1 MHCSWRKIYLH
12 VHCTFYNYTF
22 IKSIGG
28 EVISTGYHLI
38 VDINVPEQPLPGV
51 SDVLACPPKVA
62 HLTSKSLHIAK
73 TPGAQLESDVSLVAH
88 RVQLR
93 SHHSVAA
100 LLRWILQPDLIGAKM
115 NVTVREVLNQVG
127 KGGGHSGPI
136 WAIMW
141 SH

>member
-38 VDINVPEQPLPGV
+38 VDINVPEQALPGV
-51 SDVLACPPKVA
+51 RDVLAGPPHVT
-62 HLTSKSLHIAK
+62 HLTSKSLYIAK
-73 TPGAQLESDVSLVAH
+73 TPGAELESDVSLVAH

-100 LLRWILQPDLIGAKM
+100 LFRWVLQYQI
-115 NVTVREVLNQVG
+115 
-127 KGGGHSGPI
+127 
-136 WAIMW
+136 
-141 SH
+141 